1 MRRKV
6 SVYRMLF
13 WYGFF
18 CVGANIAHSFTPKMF
33 TDLGL
38 PDYMFGVAFAC
49 MALMG
54 LLTSPLWGKLSDQS
68 GRVSMF
74 AVGCVGYA
82 VSQYLFCIAGTS
94 IPIILARLLG
104 GIFAAPMNVC
114 SLAYLVDV
122 TQPEERGRFMS
133 YYAAITSVCVAG
145 GYLLGGMLGDISVVL
160 GFSVQILLLLLAAVG
175 ILLQVKD
182 TSCSGE
188 KKRKKIHFSEINP
201 FAAMIDAK
209 KVLTKRSLLFFVIIL
224 IVTFMSTAFDNNF
237 NYYIRAEL
245 GFPTTYNG
253 IIKAV
258 IGVLGLAANFTINL
272 WIARHTNQRKSL
284 VWILAATAAVLAGI
298 VLFDSVAV
306 FVVLSIIGLILNAVH
321 LPILQT
327 LSTSDSEGA
336 SNGILAGLFNS
347 FRSIGQVIGSLFAG
361 FIYAYGGKLPFL
373 SAGIACLLAVL
384 LGMINIRQYRDIEN

>member
-1 MRRKV
+1 MGRKV

-18 CVGANIAHSFTPKMF
+18 CIGANIAHSFTPKMF

-68 GRVSMF
+68 GRVPMF

-94 IPIILARLLG
+94 VPIVIARLLG
-104 GIFAAPMNVC
+104 GIFAAPMSVC

-122 TQPEERGRFMS
+122 TQPGERGKFMS
-133 YYAAITSVCVAG
+133 YYAAVTSVCAAG
-145 GYLLGGMLGDISVVL
+145 GYLLGGVLGDVSVVL
-160 GFSVQILLLLLAAVG
+160 GFAVQIALLFLAAAG
-175 ILLQVKD
+175 ILLQVRD
-182 TSCSGE
+182 AGCSE
-188 KKRKKIHFSEINP
+188 KHQRQKVRFSEINP
-201 FAAMIDAK
+201 FSAMIDAK
-209 KVLTKRSLLFFVIIL
+209 KVLTGRSLLFLIIIL

-272 WIARHTNQRKSL
+272 WIVRHTDQRKAL

-306 FVVLSIIGLILNAVH
+306 FVILSILGLILNAVH

-347 FRSIGQVIGSLFAG
+347 FRSVGQVIGSLFAG
-361 FIYAYGGKLPFL
+361 FIYSYGGKLPFL

-384 LGMINIRQYRDIEN
+384 LGMVNVRQYRKTKN